1 MNKEKAKRNQ
11 ASLYQRAKTSF
22 IAKKNKARQ
31 HADFHWFVDHYM
43 ELYNHYGETYLVI
56 KNKHVLAVADT
67 YKDGVAKG
75 KETEK
80 LGTFIVQY
88 CNGTE
93 KAYITQTL
101 QCR

>member
-1 MNKEKAKRNQ
+1 M
-11 ASLYQRAKTSF
+11 AKTKDILSSF

-31 HADFHWFVDHYM
+31 LADFHWFVDHYM
-43 ELYNHYGETYLVI
+43 ELYNQYGEKYLVI
-56 KNKHVLAVADT
+56 KNKRVLAVTDT

-75 KETEK
+75 KATEK

-93 KAYITQTL
+93 EAYTAQIFT
-101 QCR
+101 CR